1 MDRGTIPESIASHQD
16 ELRRLCARNRV
27 KRLDLFGSATGERFD
42 SRRSDFDFLVVFLQP
57 MTPAEHVDCYFDLK
71 EDLEKLFGRPVDL
84 LEPGPIRNPYLI
96 RSIEES
102 RVSLY
107 AA

>member
-1 MDRGTIPESIASHQD
+1 MRRTAIPDPIAS
-16 ELRRLCARNRV
+16 RRDDLHHLCVRHRV
-27 KRLDLFGSATGERFD
+27 KMLDLFGSATGERFNPA
-42 SRRSDFDFLVVFLQP
+42 RSDFDFLVTFLQP
-57 MTPAEHVDCYFDLK
+57 MSPAEHLDRYFDLK

-102 RVSLY
+102 RVNLY

>member
-1 MDRGTIPESIASHQD
+1 MEPRTIPEPIASRRD
-16 ELRRLCARNRV
+16 ELRRLCARHRV
-27 KRLDLFGSATGERFD
+27 KRLELFGSATGNQFNPD
-42 SRRSDFDFLVVFLQP
+42 RSDFDFLVVFVQP
-57 MTPAEHVDCYFDLK
+57 MSPAEHVDCYFDLK
-71 EDLEKLFGRPVDL
+71 EGLETLFGRPVDL

-96 RSIEES
+96 RSIDES